1 MAGDEPTANRSLK
14 ERALEEAPI
23 GITISDPDR
32 PDNPLIYVN
41 DSFEELTGYPRE
53 ETLGRNCRF
62 LQGEDSDPEAI
73 AEMREAID
81 EERPVS
87 VELRNYRKDGEEFWN
102 KVDIAPLRDD
112 DGTVTNYVGF
122 QTDITARKRAEFE
135 VKRRIEEVER
145 EREKLDHLLDRIEGL
160 LQDVTGV
167 LVRAT
172 SREEIEERVC
182 RRLTAA
188 DAYAGAWIGERK
200 PGTDRLVPTAWA
212 GDVSEDELETELG
225 ENETPPV
232 RAAARRTVQVVTDV
246 DGPPDGAGS
255 GETARSTAAIP
266 LVRGDVVYGVLTVYA
281 DRPSALDQRE
291 TTVLTSI
298 GRAITTALSAL
309 ESKRVLT
316 ADNAIELTFAIHDEG
331 LFFVRLSAEEDC
343 QLSYE
348 GSIDRAGNLAMFFT
362 VEGVSPARI
371 RDLAE
376 EWTDVERI
384 TVVTEHDGSSL
395 VEFRLARSS
404 IVAELA
410 DRGARTL
417 EITAT
422 DGRGRIRVEL
432 PQEAEPRAVADR
444 LSERYANV
452 DLVSYRE
459 YTRPPR
465 TKGEYLRSVEEALTD
480 RQLTA
485 LQKAYVGGYFDRPR
499 RVTGD
504 ELAASMD
511 ITRSTFHQHL
521 QAAQRKLLAEF
532 FER

>member
-1 MAGDEPTANRSLK
+1 MAGDEPTADRSLK

-32 PDNPLIYVN
+32 PDNLLIYVN

-62 LQGEDSDPEAI
+62 LQGEDSDPETI
-73 AEMREAID
+73 AEMRETID

-87 VELRNYRKDGEEFWN
+87 VELRNYRRDGEEFWN

-122 QTDITARKRAEFE
+122 QTDITPRKRAEFE
-135 VKRRIEEVER
+135 AKRRIEEVER

-172 SREEIEERVC
+172 SRAGIEERVC

-188 DAYAGAWIGERK
+188 DAYSGAWIGERK
-200 PGTDRLVPTAWA
+200 PGTDRLVPTTWA
-212 GDVSEDELETELG
+212 GDVAEDELETGLEG
-225 ENETPPV
+225 NETIHA
-232 RAAARRTVQVVTDV
+232 RAASRGTVQVV
-246 DGPPDGAGS
+246 
-255 GETARSTAAIP
+255 
-266 LVRGDVVYGVLTVYA
+266 
-281 DRPSALDQRE
+281 
-291 TTVLTSI
+291 
-298 GRAITTALSAL
+298 
-309 ESKRVLT
+309 
-316 ADNAIELTFAIHDEG
+316 
-331 LFFVRLSAEEDC
+331 
-343 QLSYE
+343 
-348 GSIDRAGNLAMFFT
+348 
-362 VEGVSPARI
+362 
-371 RDLAE
+371 
-376 EWTDVERI
+376 TDVERI

-395 VEFRLARSS
+395 VEFHLARSS

-410 DRGARTL
+410 DRGARTF

-452 DLVSYRE
+452 ELVSYRE

-480 RQLTA
+480 RQFTA
-485 LQKAYVGGYFDRPR
+485 LQKAYVSGYFDRPR

>member
-1 MAGDEPTANRSLK
+1 MADDEPTADRSLK

-32 PDNPLIYVN
+32 PDNPLIYIN
-41 DSFEELTGYPRE
+41 DSFEELTGYPRA
-53 ETLGRNCRF
+53 ETIGRNCRF

-87 VELRNYRKDGEEFWN
+87 VELLNYRKDGEEFWN

-112 DGTVTNYVGF
+112 EGRVTNYVGF

-135 VKRRIEEVER
+135 VKRRIKEVER

-160 LQDVTGV
+160 LQDVTGT

-182 RRLTAA
+182 QRLTAA
-188 DAYAGAWIGERK
+188 DAYTGAWIGERK
-200 PGTDRLVPTAWA
+200 PGSDRLVPTAWA
-212 GDVSEDELETELG
+212 GDVDEDELEIELKRG
-225 ENETPPV
+225 ETPST
-232 RAAARRTVQVVTDV
+232 RAVTKGSVQVVTEV
-246 DGPPDGAGS
+246 GGLADGEES
-255 GETARSTAAIP
+255 EKTARSTAAIP
-266 LVRGDVVYGVLTVYA
+266 LVQGDVVYGVLTVHA
-281 DRPSALDQRE
+281 DRPAKLDERE

-298 GRAITTALSAL
+298 GRAIATALSAL

-316 ADNAIELTFAIHDEG
+316 ADNAIELTFAIHDES

-343 QLSYE
+343 QFTYE
-348 GSIDRAGNLAMFFT
+348 GSIDRAGTLAMFFT

-371 RDLAE
+371 RDLADG
-376 EWTDVERI
+376 WDDVERV
-384 TVVTEHDGSSL
+384 TVVTEHDATSL
-395 VEFRLARSS
+395 VEFHLARSS

-422 DGRGRIRVEL
+422 NGRGRIRVEL
-432 PQEAEPRAVADR
+432 PQESEPRAVADR
-444 LSERYANV
+444 LAERYAAV
-452 DLVSYRE
+452 ELVSYRE

-465 TKGEYLRSVEEALTD
+465 TKGEYVQSVEEELTD

-485 LQKAYVGGYFDRPR
+485 LQKAYVSGYFDRPR